1 MLNRGP
7 DVTELYAEHGDDLLQ
22 FLVRRTGDAEIAA
35 DLWGETFAQALA
47 SRGRFRGN
55 HDQAIAWLYTIARR
69 QLGRYYRRGNAEC
82 RAMQR
87 LGMERPAVSA
97 EAEAQLV
104 RRAGLDEMRDA
115 IAEGVAMLSDD
126 AREAIML
133 RVVQELPYSDLASR
147 LAISEQAARLR
158 VSRGMRM
165 LARVLD
171 VQDVDASRLGGSLC
185 SPLWRGLS
193 WRSATAR
200 GVLTSL
206 RRPRPRSPPQ
216 ARFSGW

>member
-1 MLNRGP
+1 MLNQGP
-7 DVTELYAEHGDDLLQ
+7 DVRTLYAEHGDDLLR

-47 SRGRFRGN
+47 SRGRFRGS
-55 HDQAIAWLYTIARR
+55 HEQAIAWLYTIARR
-69 QLGRYYRRGNAEC
+69 QLGRYYRRGKAEC

-87 LGMERPAVSA
+87 LGMERPAISA

-104 RRAGLDEMRDA
+104 TRAGLDQMHDA
-115 IAEGVAMLSDD
+115 IAAGVAVLSDD

-133 RVVQELPYSDLASR
+133 RIVDELPYSDMASR

-158 VSRGMRM
+158 VSRGMRV

-171 VQDVDASRLGGSLC
+171 VQ
-185 SPLWRGLS
+185 
-193 WRSATAR
+193 TIKEAR
-200 GVLTSL
+200 E
-206 RRPRPRSPPQ
+206 
-216 ARFSGW
+216 A